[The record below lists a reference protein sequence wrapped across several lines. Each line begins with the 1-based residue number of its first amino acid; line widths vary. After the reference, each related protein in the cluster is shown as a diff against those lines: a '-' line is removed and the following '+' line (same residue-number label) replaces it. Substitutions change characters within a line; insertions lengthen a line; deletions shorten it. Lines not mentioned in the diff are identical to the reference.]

1 MGGQRGEG
9 AAHTHGQ
16 WRDAGADRR
25 RPQDAAR
32 GPARGSRAHG
42 HQARLRAGRVRH
54 LHCAR
59 RRRAHAVVSGP
70 PHRDTGSRNHDGRGH
85 GQRGPAPSPPAGL
98 RRARRRPVRL
108 LHPGHSPHRA
118 GAPRGQSRPEPR
130 RGAGG
135 AGRQSLPLHRLH
147 EDPRRRRAGGAP
159 HEGGE
164 RMTPGK
170 FSVIGQSLPKID
182 AWAKVTGETRFAD
195 DLVLPRMAYAK
206 LLRSP
211 HAHALIKRIDTS
223 RAKAIPGVYA
233 VITGHDL
240 PRVKFG
246 ILPVSQ
252 DEEALC
258 VEKVRMVGDAV
269 AAVAAVDE
277 ETAERA
283 ARLIEVE
290 YEPLR
295 PLMSIQEYGD
305 GPNIHKAVALQFG
318 DVNEALAASHL
329 VREDVFFFEGNTHLP
344 MEQHAAVA
352 HWGPDGKLTLWSST
366 QTPHYV
372 HRLLGKI
379 LDVPQ
384 AHIRVVAAPV
394 GGGFGGK
401 LDPFAHEIA
410 ACKLSQ
416 LAGRPVKIAL
426 TREEVF
432 YVHRGR
438 HPVLMWIKTGFTKD
452 GAITGMHFR
461 SWLDGGA
468 YGSYGVASTFYTGAL
483 QTVTYKIPVY
493 KFEGAR
499 IFTNKP
505 PCGPKRGHGTPQ
517 PRFAMECQID
527 KAAEQLGLDP
537 ADMRRRNL
545 VEPFTKTANH
555 LTVSTIGL
563 GECIDRVV
571 EASGWRQKRGKLSP
585 GRGVGIACSSYL
597 TGAGTAVYWNDMPHS
612 GVVVRADRSGLV
624 AILCGATDIGQGSD
638 SVLAYLVAEVLGIEP
653 VDVRVHPA
661 DTDLTPVDLGS
672 YSSRVTLMAGNAAI
686 QATTRLRE
694 KIFAAAARK
703 LEVAPDRLEARGRRV
718 FVADDPDRGMTFAEA
733 VALGESMHGVLAF
746 PGSYAPPKRAGKY
759 KGGGVGPSP
768 CYSYSACVV
777 EVEVDAD
784 TGDVKPIEIW
794 IAHDI
799 GRSLNPL
806 LVEGQVEGS
815 VYMGLGEVLMEE
827 QVFRKGVHK
836 FPSMLEYKS
845 PTTLETPEIHTILVE
860 TDDPEGPYGAKEA
873 GQGPLLP
880 VIPAIANAIHHAL
893 GIRIDEVPIT
903 PDKILKALDL
913 KRAGKPARVGPE
925 RLPLLTFKAPLV
937 VESAFGQP
945 ADAVVKRPFAQ

>member
-1 MGGQRGEG
+1 
-9 AAHTHGQ
+9 
-16 WRDAGADRR
+16 
-25 RPQDAAR
+25 
-32 GPARGSRAHG
+32 
-42 HQARLRAGRVRH
+42 
-54 LHCAR
+54 
-59 RRRAHAVVSGP
+59 
-70 PHRDTGSRNHDGRGH
+70 
-85 GQRGPAPSPPAGL
+85 
-98 RRARRRPVRL
+98 
-108 LHPGHSPHRA
+108 
-118 GAPRGQSRPEPR
+118 
-130 RGAGG
+130 
-135 AGRQSLPLHRLH
+135 
-147 EDPRRRRAGGAP
+147 
-159 HEGGE
+159 
-164 RMTPGK
+164 MTTGK

-195 DLVLPRMAYAK
+195 DMVLPRMAHAK

-211 HAHALIKRIDTS
+211 HAHARIKRIDTS
-223 RAKAIPGVYA
+223 RARAVPGVYA

-269 AAVAAVDE
+269 AAVAAMDE

-283 ARLIEVE
+283 ARLIGVE
-290 YEPLR
+290 YEPLK
-295 PLMSIQEYGD
+295 PLMSIQESLAHPDVRIHEYGD

-318 DVNEALAASHL
+318 EVEAAFAASHL

-416 LAGRPVKIAL
+416 LTGRPVKITL

-438 HPVLMWIKTGFTKD
+438 HPVLMWIKTGFAKD

-537 ADMRRRNL
+537 ADMRRQNL

-571 EASGWRQKRGKLSP
+571 EASGWRQKRGKLPP
-585 GRGVGIACSSYL
+585 GRGMGIACSSYL
-597 TGAGTAVYWNDMPHS
+597 TGAGTAIYWNDMPHS

-836 FPSMLEYKS
+836 IPSLLEYKS

-860 TDDPEGPYGAKEA
+860 TDDPEGPFGAKEA

-880 VIPAIANAIHHAL
+880 VIPAVANAVHDAV
-893 GIRIDEVPIT
+893 GVRIDETPIS
-903 PDKILKALDL
+903 PDKVIKALEL
-913 KRAGKPARVGPE
+913 LRQGKPPRVGPDK
-925 RLPLLTFKAPLV
+925 LPLFTFPAPRV

-945 ADAVVKRPFAQ
+945 AENIAERPFGR

>member
-1 MGGQRGEG
+1 VKR
-9 AAHTHGQ
+9 
-16 WRDAGADRR
+16 
-25 RPQDAAR
+25 
-32 GPARGSRAHG
+32 
-42 HQARLRAGRVRH
+42 
-54 LHCAR
+54 
-59 RRRAHAVVSGP
+59 
-70 PHRDTGSRNHDGRGH
+70 
-85 GQRGPAPSPPAGL
+85 
-98 RRARRRPVRL
+98 
-108 LHPGHSPHRA
+108 
-118 GAPRGQSRPEPR
+118 
-130 RGAGG
+130 
-135 AGRQSLPLHRLH
+135 
-147 EDPRRRRAGGAP
+147 
-159 HEGGE
+159 
-164 RMTPGK
+164 
-170 FSVIGQSLPKID
+170 FSVVGQNLPKID
-182 AWAKVTGETRFAD
+182 AWAKVVGETKYAD
-195 DLVLPRMAYAK
+195 DLLLPRLAHGK

-211 HAHALIKRIDTS
+211 HPHALIKRIDTA
-223 RAKAIPGVYA
+223 RAKALPGVYA
-233 VITGHDL
+233 VITGRDL
-240 PRVKFG
+240 PPGKFG

-258 VEKVRMVGDAV
+258 VDKVRMVGDAV

-283 ARLIEVE
+283 TELIEVE

-295 PLMSIQEYGD
+295 PLMSIEEALAHPEVRIHEYGD
-305 GPNIHKAVALQFG
+305 GPNVHKAVSLQFG
-318 DVNEALAASHL
+318 DVEAAFRAADL
-329 VREDVFFFEGNTHLP
+329 VREDVFYFEGNTHLP
-344 MEQHAAVA
+344 MEQHSAVA
-352 HWGPDGKLTLWSST
+352 QWGPDGKLTLWSST
-366 QTPHYV
+366 QTPHYI
-372 HRLLGKI
+372 HRLLAKI

-410 ACKLSQ
+410 ACRLSQ
-416 LAGRPVKIAL
+416 LTGRPVKITL

-438 HPVLMWIKTGFTKD
+438 HPVLMWVKTGFKKD

-517 PRFAMECQID
+517 PRFAVECQLD

-545 VEPFTKTANH
+545 AAPFTKTANH
-555 LTVSTIGL
+555 LTVTTIGL
-563 GECIDRVV
+563 EECLDRVV
-571 EASGWRQKRGKLSP
+571 EASGWRQKFGRLPRGK
-585 GRGVGIACSSYL
+585 GIGIACSSYL
-597 TGAGTAVYWNDMPHS
+597 TGAGLAIYWNDMPHS
-612 GVVVRADRSGLV
+612 GVVLRGDRSGLV
-624 AILCGATDIGQGSD
+624 TVLCGATDIGQGSD
-638 SVLAYLVAEVLGIEP
+638 SILAYLAAEVLGIDP
-653 VDVRVHPA
+653 KDIRVHPA

-672 YSSRVTLMAGNAAI
+672 YSSRVTLMAGNAVI
-686 QATTRLRE
+686 QAAGRLKSRLFEAVAE
-694 KIFAAAARK
+694 K
-703 LEVAPDRLEARGRRV
+703 LGVAPDTLIARDRRV
-718 FVADDPDRGMTFAEA
+718 FVDGDPDRGVSFPQAVVLAE
-733 VALGESMHGVLAF
+733 SKFGVLAF

-777 EVEVDAD
+777 EVDVDGETGEVRP
-784 TGDVKPIEIW
+784 TEIW
-794 IAHDI
+794 IAHDV
-799 GRSLNPL
+799 GRALNPL

-836 FPSMLEYKS
+836 IPSLLEYKS

-860 TDDPEGPYGAKEA
+860 TDDPEGPFGAKEA

-880 VIPAIANAIHHAL
+880 VIPAVANAVYNAV
-893 GIRIDEVPIT
+893 GVRVDEIPIS
-903 PDKILKALDL
+903 PEKVLKGLEA

-925 RLPLLTFKAPLV
+925 KLPLFTFPDPKLID
-937 VESAFGQP
+937 SAFGEP
-945 ADAVVKRPFAQ
+945 AAAIAERPFAS

>member
-1 MGGQRGEG
+1 MK
-9 AAHTHGQ
+9 T
-16 WRDAGADRR
+16 
-25 RPQDAAR
+25 
-32 GPARGSRAHG
+32 SK
-42 HQARLRAGRVRH
+42 L
-54 LHCAR
+54 
-59 RRRAHAVVSGP
+59 
-70 PHRDTGSRNHDGRGH
+70 
-85 GQRGPAPSPPAGL
+85 
-98 RRARRRPVRL
+98 
-108 LHPGHSPHRA
+108 
-118 GAPRGQSRPEPR
+118 
-130 RGAGG
+130 
-135 AGRQSLPLHRLH
+135 
-147 EDPRRRRAGGAP
+147 
-159 HEGGE
+159 
-164 RMTPGK
+164 
-170 FSVIGQSLPKID
+170 SVIGQSLPKID
-182 AWAKVTGETRFAD
+182 AWAKVTGETKFAD
-195 DLVLPRMAYAK
+195 DMVLPRMAHAK

-211 HAHALIKRIDTS
+211 HPHALIKRIDTT
-223 RAKAIPGVYA
+223 RAAALLGVYA

-277 ETAERA
+277 ETADRA

-290 YEPLR
+290 YEPLK
-295 PLMSIQEYGD
+295 PLMSIEESLANPDVRIHEYGD
-305 GPNIHKAVALQFG
+305 GPNIHKAVSLQFG
-318 DVNEALAASHL
+318 DVEAAFAASHL

-372 HRLLGKI
+372 HRLLSKI
-379 LDVPQ
+379 LDMPQ

-416 LAGRPVKIAL
+416 LTGRPVKITL

-438 HPVLMWIKTGFTKD
+438 HPVLMWVKTGFAKD

-468 YGSYGVASTFYTGAL
+468 YGSYGVASVFYTGAL

-545 VEPFTKTANH
+545 AEPFTKTANH
-555 LTVSTIGL
+555 LTVSTTGL
-563 GECIDRVV
+563 GECIDRAV
-571 EASGWRQKRGKLSP
+571 EASGWREKRGKLPP
-585 GRGVGIACSSYL
+585 GRGIGIACSSYL
-597 TGAGTAVYWNDMPHS
+597 TGAGSAIYWNDMPHS
-612 GVVVRADRSGLV
+612 GVVLRADRSGLV
-624 AILCGATDIGQGSD
+624 AVLCGATDIGQGSD

-653 VDVRVHPA
+653 KDIRVHPA

-686 QATTRLRE
+686 QAATRLRD
-694 KIFAAAARK
+694 KIFEAVAKK
-703 LEVAPDRLEARGRRV
+703 LEVAADTLVARDRRV
-718 FVADDPDRGMTFAEA
+718 FVEGDEDRGISFAQA
-733 VALGESMHGVLAF
+733 VVLGESMHGVLAF

-777 EVEVDAD
+777 EVDVDVD
-784 TGDVKPIEIW
+784 TGEVKPREIW
-794 IAHDI
+794 IAHDV
-799 GRSLNPL
+799 GRALNPL

-836 FPSMLEYKS
+836 APSMLEYKS
-845 PTTLETPEIHTILVE
+845 PTTLETPEIHTILIE
-860 TDDPEGPYGAKEA
+860 TDDPEGPFGAKEA

-880 VIPAIANAIHHAL
+880 VIPAVANAVHNAV
-893 GIRIDEVPIT
+893 GVRIDEIPIS
-903 PDKILKALDL
+903 PDKVLKALDL
-913 KRAGKPARVGPE
+913 KRQGKPARVGPDK
-925 RLPLLTFKAPLV
+925 LPLFKFPEPRV

-945 ADAVVKRPFAQ
+945 AENIAERPFGK

>member
-1 MGGQRGEG
+1 
-9 AAHTHGQ
+9 
-16 WRDAGADRR
+16 
-25 RPQDAAR
+25 
-32 GPARGSRAHG
+32 
-42 HQARLRAGRVRH
+42 
-54 LHCAR
+54 
-59 RRRAHAVVSGP
+59 
-70 PHRDTGSRNHDGRGH
+70 
-85 GQRGPAPSPPAGL
+85 
-98 RRARRRPVRL
+98 
-108 LHPGHSPHRA
+108 
-118 GAPRGQSRPEPR
+118 
-130 RGAGG
+130 
-135 AGRQSLPLHRLH
+135 
-147 EDPRRRRAGGAP
+147 
-159 HEGGE
+159 
-164 RMTPGK
+164 MTNGK

-182 AWAKVTGETRFAD
+182 AWAKVIGETRFAD
-195 DLVLPRMAYAK
+195 DLVLPRMAHAK

-211 HAHALIKRIDTS
+211 HPHALIKRIDTS
-223 RAKAIPGVYA
+223 RARALQGVYA

-258 VEKVRMVGDAV
+258 VDKVRMVGDAV

-283 ARLIEVE
+283 ARLIDVE
-290 YEPLR
+290 YEALK
-295 PLMSIQEYGD
+295 PLMSIQESLANPDVRIHEYGD

-318 DVNEALAASHL
+318 DVEAAFSGSHL
-329 VREDVFFFEGNTHLP
+329 VREDVFYFEGNTHLP

-379 LDVPQ
+379 LDVPP

-416 LAGRPVKIAL
+416 ITGRPVKIAL

-438 HPVLMWIKTGFTKD
+438 HPVLMWVKTGFTKD

-571 EASGWRQKRGKLSP
+571 EASGWREKHGKLPP
-585 GRGVGIACSSYL
+585 GKGIGIACSSYL

-638 SVLAYLVAEVLGIEP
+638 SVLAYLVAEVLGIQP
-653 VDVRVHPA
+653 MDIRVHPA

-686 QATTRLRE
+686 QATMRLRD
-694 KIFAAAARK
+694 KIFEAAAKK
-703 LEVAPDRLEARGRRV
+703 LEVTPEQLAARDRRV
-718 FVADDPDRGMTFAEA
+718 FVADDPEKGMTFAEA

-777 EVEVDAD
+777 EVRVDEE
-784 TGDVKPIEIW
+784 TGDVKPTEIW
-794 IAHDI
+794 IAHDV
-799 GRSLNPL
+799 GRALNPL

-860 TDDPEGPYGAKEA
+860 TDDPEGPFGAKEA

-880 VIPAIANAIHHAL
+880 VIPAVANAVYDAV
-893 GIRIDEVPIT
+893 GVRIDETPIS
-903 PDKILKALDL
+903 PDKVVKALDL
-913 KRAGKPARVGPE
+913 KRQGKLPRVGPDK
-925 RLPLLTFKAPLV
+925 LPLFKFPEPRT

-945 ADAVVKRPFAQ
+945 AEQITERPFGR